1 MRKMPNKPDFAVRAA
16 MRAINA
22 YRAFISPVI
31 GGRCACRFTPSCSE
45 YTRAAIEKY
54 GLIRG
59 SIMGMRRIF
68 RCRPGGG
75 MGYDPVP

>member
-1 MRKMPNKPDFAVRAA
+1 MSKI
-16 MRAINA
+16 AIA
-22 YRAFISPVI
+22 LIRMYQKYISPVI
-31 GGRCACRFTPSCSE
+31 GGRGACRFTPSCSE
-45 YTRAAIEKY
+45 YTRQAIERH

-59 SIMGMRRIF
+59 IWLGFRRIL